1 MFVKKLKEVNKIKRS
16 FKFIIG
22 FLLAI
27 SILAFPLDVRAE
39 NNLTIPRWLVNS
51 EVLENGDLKVV
62 EDITFKFNDKYNGV
76 FREIILDGTDGINNI
91 KISQLDRGNEIPYI
105 QVEDA
110 KKGDNQVFKVNNEGK
125 SIVLQ
130 IFSPSEDEIK
140 TFRIEYTVKNV
151 ATKYADTG
159 ELYYKFLGD
168 ENETPIDFL
177 GINIKLPGK
186 ITDKVKIFAHGP
198 TNGKI
203 NFSGDNMVRA
213 EVEKVPKNTF
223 VEVRIL
229 FPTDFI
235 PNSTNIVNRNAY
247 DDIIEEELSY
257 IQELKERE
265 IRREKRKNI
274 FNNVSIA
281 YSGVLIVALAVAYSK
296 LRRKENIYELS
307 HIKSNTDDS
316 PALVS
321 LLVRGHISIQALM
334 ATIFDLARRGF
345 ISIEEDNKK
354 KIDSFRLV
362 RLDKKEDSL
371 SNHEKLLLEWLFDK
385 MGDGKTVNSTDIKY
399 YGKLQQGEFYNYYNS
414 WTKAIKEEAKE
425 KGYYDEKAKS
435 FGIALVILAT
445 ISLLV
450 SFFSMAFKA
459 IFGGLLLIISIVAL
473 IYGVSMFW
481 RKSDYGYAQIKKWR
495 NFMKELRK
503 SSKSLNIED
512 LTLSLDRA
520 LIYGLALGI
529 GFDSLNRFEP
539 LVYNSHSPS
548 YWPYWFF
555 LSNSKGENV
564 FENSLNKA
572 FTNTSTISSIGS
584 GGGFSSGG
592 GGGAGGGGAGGF

>member
-1 MFVKKLKEVNKIKRS
+1 MIAEVKKIKRLL
-16 FKFIIG
+16 KFIIG

-27 SILAFPLDVRAE
+27 SILIFPMDVKAE
-39 NNLTIPRWLVNS
+39 DNLTIPRWLVNS
-51 EVLENGDLKVV
+51 EILENGDLKVV
-62 EDITFKFNDKYNGV
+62 EDITFKFQDRYNGV
-76 FREIILDGTDGINNI
+76 FREIVLDGTDGLDNI
-91 KISQLDRGNEIPYI
+91 KISELQKGNEIPYT

-110 KKGDNQVFKVNNEGK
+110 EKGDNKVFKVNDEGD

-130 IFSPSEDEIK
+130 IFSPSEDEEK
-140 TFRIEYTVKNV
+140 TFRIEYTIKNV

-168 ENETPIDFL
+168 ENETPIDFF
-177 GINIKLPGK
+177 GINIKLPRN

-213 EVEKVPKNTF
+213 EVEKVPANTF

-235 PNSTNIVNRNAY
+235 PNSSNIVNRNAY

-265 IRREKRKNI
+265 IRREKRRRVY
-274 FNNVSIA
+274 NNVSIA
-281 YSGVLIVALAVAYSK
+281 FSGALIVFLIVAFNK

-307 HIKSNTDDS
+307 HNKSYTDDS

-321 LLVRGHISIQALM
+321 LLVRGQITTQALI

-345 ISIEEDNKK
+345 ISIEGDNNKK

-362 RLDKKEDSL
+362 RLDKTEDSL
-371 SNHEKLLLEWLFDK
+371 SNHEKILLEWLFDK
-385 MGDGKTVNSTDIKY
+385 MGDGKTVSSRDIKY
-399 YGKLQQGEFYNYYNS
+399 YGELDEFEFNNYYNS
-414 WTKAIKEEAKE
+414 WMNAIKKEAKE

-435 FGIALVILAT
+435 LGIVIVNLS
-445 ISLLV
+445 IFSLLV
-450 SFFSMAFKA
+450 SIFSMAFKA
-459 IFGGLLLIISIVAL
+459 FFGVLLLILSFVAL
-473 IYGVSMFW
+473 TYGISMFR
-481 RKSDYGYAQIKKWR
+481 RKSDFGYAEVKKWK
-495 NFMKELRK
+495 NFIEDLKKR
-503 SSKSLNIED
+503 SKSLNIED

-520 LIYGLALGI
+520 LIYGLALGM
-529 GFDSLNRFEP
+529 DYDKLNRFEP
-539 LVYNSHSPS
+539 FVYSSHSPS

-564 FENSLNKA
+564 FENS
-572 FTNTSTISSIGS
+572 FNTSFNNTSSSTGF

>member
-1 MFVKKLKEVNKIKRS
+1 MEVKEIKRS
-16 FKFIIG
+16 FKFIIS
-22 FLLAI
+22 FILAV
-27 SILAFPLDVRAE
+27 SILIFPLDVQAD
-39 NNLTIPRWLVNS
+39 NSLTIPRWLVNS
-51 EVLENGDLKVV
+51 EILENGDLKVV

-91 KISQLDRGNEIPYI
+91 KISQLDRGNEIPYH
-105 QVEDA
+105 QVEHA
-110 KKGDNQVFKVNNEGK
+110 EKGDNQVFKVNNEGK

-151 ATKYADTG
+151 AAKYADTG

-168 ENETPIDFL
+168 ENETPIDFF
-177 GINIKLPGK
+177 GINIKMPGK

-203 NFSGDNMVRA
+203 NFSGENMVRA
-213 EVEKVPKNTF
+213 EVEKVPANTF

-229 FPTDFI
+229 FPADFI

-247 DDIIEEELSY
+247 DDIMEEELSY
-257 IQELKERE
+257 IQELKDRE
-265 IRREKRKNI
+265 IKREKRKSI

-296 LRRKENIYELS
+296 LRRKVNIYELS
-307 HIKSNTDDS
+307 YSKSYADDS

-321 LLVRGHISIQALM
+321 LLVKGHISIQALM

-354 KIDSFRLV
+354 KIDSFKLIRM
-362 RLDKKEDSL
+362 DKEEDRL
-371 SNHEKLLLEWLFDK
+371 SNHEKFLIEWLFDK
-385 MGDGKTVNSTDIKY
+385 IGDGKIVSSRDIQY
-399 YGKLQQGEFYNYYNS
+399 YGKFHKFEFNKDYNS
-414 WTKAIKEEAKE
+414 WTNMIKEEAKE
-425 KGYYDEKAKS
+425 KGYYDEKARPL
-435 FGIALVILAT
+435 GIVLIILST
-445 ISLLV
+445 ISLFV
-450 SFFSMAFKA
+450 SIFSMAFKA
-459 IFGGLLLIISIVAL
+459 LFGVLLLIISFVAL
-473 IYGVSMFW
+473 TYSTSMFW
-481 RKSDYGYAQIKKWR
+481 RKSDYGYAQVKKWK
-495 NFMKELRK
+495 NFMEDLKRR
-503 SSKSLNIED
+503 SKSLNIED
-512 LTLSLDRA
+512 LALSLDRA

-529 GFDSLNRFEP
+529 GFDKLNRFAP

-555 LSNSKGENV
+555 LNNSKGENV
-564 FENSLNKA
+564 IEKSLNKS
-572 FTNTSTISSIGS
+572 FSTISSSTGS
-584 GGGFSSGG
+584 GGGFSAGG